1 MNDLGLVRYAVTIGA
16 AAAMLTGCGGSQPPL
31 APGAMPQSRTLAPP
45 LSRHTTGP
53 SYQVL
58 YRFKSHGDGIRPA
71 GNLIDVDGTLYGATT
86 SGGGSSNG
94 GTVYS
99 LSTTGDEKILHK
111 FGNGSDGAGPSGLI
125 DVNGTLFGTTANGG
139 SFGPQGGTFFSIST
153 TGAEKV
159 LHSFKRGTDGWAPAA
174 AVINVNGTLYGTTDF
189 GGSGCGSTGC
199 GTVYRMSTTGSE
211 TVIYRF
217 KGGSAGAFWP
227 DGRLLY
233 ENGTLY
239 GTTSLG
245 GSRGC
250 YYHNGCG
257 TVFSMTTAGKENW
270 LYSFGGSDGSYP
282 EGRLV
287 NVNGTLY
294 GTTSTGGGQSAMGT
308 VYTISVDGA
317 EKVVHRF
324 NVKPRFHAF
333 DPETG
338 LTDVKGT
345 LYGTTAE
352 GGASGGGT
360 IYSISTTT
368 GKVTILHDFGGASDG
383 LLPQSPLLYVNGTLY
398 GTTYYGGGGG
408 KGTCCGTVFA
418 LKP

>member
-1 MNDLGLVRYAVTIGA
+1 
-16 AAAMLTGCGGSQPPL
+16 
-31 APGAMPQSRTLAPP
+31 
-45 LSRHTTGP
+45 
-53 SYQVL
+53 
-58 YRFKSHGDGIRPA
+58 
-71 GNLIDVDGTLYGATT
+71 
-86 SGGGSSNG
+86 
-94 GTVYS
+94 
-99 LSTTGDEKILHK
+99 
-111 FGNGSDGAGPSGLI
+111 
-125 DVNGTLFGTTANGG
+125 
-139 SFGPQGGTFFSIST
+139 
-153 TGAEKV
+153 
-159 LHSFKRGTDGWAPAA
+159 
-174 AVINVNGTLYGTTDF
+174 
-189 GGSGCGSTGC
+189 
-199 GTVYRMSTTGSE
+199 
-211 TVIYRF
+211 
-217 KGGSAGAFWP
+217 
-227 DGRLLY
+227 
-233 ENGTLY
+233 
-239 GTTSLG
+239 
-245 GSRGC
+245 
-250 YYHNGCG
+250 
-257 TVFSMTTAGKENW
+257 MTTAGKENW